1 VIEICAVISVGAS
14 SANVT
19 GERFMTV
26 RSRRDSVVFKH
37 SFCIEGID
45 RPFPPGTYEV
55 VTDEEEI
62 QGLSFLAFRRI
73 ATSFRAT
80 DSRRARLTIE
90 SFDIDPDDLKEALR
104 IDAVV
109 ELGDGL
115 SG

>member
-1 VIEICAVISVGAS
+1 
-14 SANVT
+14 
-19 GERFMTV
+19 MTV

-62 QGLSFLAFRRI
+62 QGLSFLAYRRI